1 MNYLKEKILIRL
13 SPILLRILLR
23 TLLTIGFT
31 TNWLFAIIQPSF
43 AERISVC
50 PLNKYSELPLPPL
63 SQTQLS
69 IPSLWLAIELFG
81 ENILEHWYVYENTN
95 WIVLLINKASWLNM
109 NYLDKYQLVHQFG
122 TVAGKYRYN
131 IQFCHPSQNKP
142 LAVYFCDYTNNISDC
157 FIDLDPR
164 YTNSLW
170 KKPKLN
176 LGK

>member
-1 MNYLKEKILIRL
+1 MNYSREKILIRL
-13 SPILLRILLR
+13 SPILSRILLIIY
-23 TLLTIGFT
+23 LTG
-31 TNWLFAIIQPSF
+31 NWSFLAVKPSL
-43 AERISVC
+43 ANRVSVC
-50 PLNKYSELPLPPL
+50 PPDKYSELPLSPL

-81 ENILEHWYVYENTN
+81 GNILEHWYVYENTN
-95 WIVLLINKASWLNM
+95 WIVLLINKASWLSM
-109 NYLDKYQLVHQFG
+109 NYLDKYEFVHQFG
-122 TVAGKYRYN
+122 TAAGKYRYN

-142 LAVYFCDYTNNISDC
+142 LAIYFCDYTNDIADC

-176 LGK
+176 LGKE